1 MLPQFTF
8 SSTLRILLTKNVE
21 DAVPTLGSGRRRRRR
36 RASGFRAVFKQQRFA
51 MCNQVASLSVLDMDL
66 FFETETTGR
75 THTDFKPLKASYQDG
90 HGKSEFIY
98 ARYDHQLTGKS
109 KSC

>member
-1 MLPQFTF
+1 
-8 SSTLRILLTKNVE
+8 
-21 DAVPTLGSGRRRRRR
+21 
-36 RASGFRAVFKQQRFA
+36 
-51 MCNQVASLSVLDMDL
+51 MDL

-90 HGKSEFIY
+90 HGKSDFIY